1 MSKYLLIII
10 YLVFIS
16 LGLPDS
22 LLGSGWPVMQKVFN
36 VDSSYAGYIS
46 MTISAMTI
54 ISALFS
60 VYLTSKLTEKWVIII
75 SIALCILGL
84 ILFSIAKEYW
94 NLFIFSIPYGLGA
107 GSIDASINN
116 FVAIHYSSRVM
127 NFLHC
132 FYGVGSM
139 ISPNVMALALKYKS
153 WEEGYRWTAYI
164 QTAILIACFATLGL
178 WKNDKDD
185 TSKKIDEKKNEQKE
199 ENKEEG
205 DNKEEDKRD
214 EDKKEKDKGEDMKKE
229 IEQSS
234 NKMIK
239 VNMVKVEKK
248 MNKKDIIDTDEELT
262 KRDDKEEKETEQEEK
277 KVLSIIEVLK
287 IKGVAF
293 SCIAFFAYCSGEG
306 TCFLWTS
313 SFFDGTKEG
322 LSKDAVAS
330 LSTTIFGGLMLGRVL
345 SGIVSEKLG
354 DKKLIRIGLII
365 EIIGIICVGIP
376 IKTYV
381 LAIIGYCLTS
391 IGMGPIYP
399 SIQHLV
405 PILFGKEA
413 SPTIIGLQMA
423 SAYLGTTLM
432 PFVFGLIQSKTSMW
446 AHPIYVGV
454 FAILNCIFIEIEFK
468 LCDKNNNNENE
479 ENKENDEDNDKKEK
493 EDSKKNENIQ
503 IN

>member
-1 MSKYLLIII
+1 MDRI
-10 YLVFIS
+10 YSNSNFGCLSCYI
-16 LGLPDS
+16 
-22 LLGSGWPVMQKVFN
+22 KE
-36 VDSSYAGYIS
+36 VD
-46 MTISAMTI
+46 
-54 ISALFS
+54 
-60 VYLTSKLTEKWVIII
+60 K
-75 SIALCILGL
+75 
-84 ILFSIAKEYW
+84 
-94 NLFIFSIPYGLGA
+94 
-107 GSIDASINN
+107 
-116 FVAIHYSSRVM
+116 
-127 NFLHC
+127 
-132 FYGVGSM
+132 
-139 ISPNVMALALKYKS
+139 
-153 WEEGYRWTAYI
+153 
-164 QTAILIACFATLGL
+164 
-178 WKNDKDD
+178 
-185 TSKKIDEKKNEQKE
+185 KE
-199 ENKEEG
+199 E
-205 DNKEEDKRD
+205 DNKEEHMKDD
-214 EDKKEKDKGEDMKKE
+214 DMKEEEEKGKDMKKE

-239 VNMVKVEKK
+239 VNLVKVEKK
-248 MNKKDIIDTDEELT
+248 MNKKDRIDSDEELT
-262 KRDDKEEKETEQEEK
+262 KRDDKEEKETELEEK
-277 KVLSIIEVLK
+277 KVLSICDVLK

-345 SGIVSEKLG
+345 SGLVSEKLG

-405 PILFGKEA
+405 PIFFGKEA

-446 AHPIYVGV
+446 AHPIYIGV

-468 LCDKNNNNENE
+468 LCDKNINNENE
-479 ENKENDEDNDKKEK
+479 ENKVNNEDNDKKEN
-493 EDSKKNENIQ
+493 EDNKKNEKIQ
-503 IN
+503 INK

>member
-22 LLGSGWPVMQKVFN
+22 LLGSGWPVMQKDFN

-60 VYLTSKLTEKWVIII
+60 VYLTNKLTEKWVIII

-84 ILFSIAKEYW
+84 ILFSIAKNYW
-94 NLFIFSIPYGLGA
+94 NLFIFSVPYGLGA
-107 GSIDASINN
+107 GSIDASLNN

-139 ISPNVMALALKYKS
+139 ISPNVMALALKYKG
-153 WEEGYRWTAYI
+153 WKEGYRWTAYI
-164 QTAILIACFATLGL
+164 QTAILIACFATLSL

-185 TSKKIDEKKNEQKE
+185 NTKKNDEKKSEQKE
-199 ENKEEG
+199 EDK
-205 DNKEEDKRD
+205 KEEDKKD
-214 EDKKEKDKGEDMKKE
+214 EDKKEEEKSEDIKKE

-234 NKMIK
+234 NKMLK
-239 VNMVKVEKK
+239 VNIIKVEKK
-248 MNKKDIIDTDEELT
+248 MNKKDRIDTEEELT
-262 KRDDKEEKETEQEEK
+262 KRDDKEEKETELEEK
-277 KVLSIIEVLK
+277 KVLSIIDVLK
-287 IKGVAF
+287 IKGVVF

-313 SFFDGTKEG
+313 SFFDSTKEG
-322 LSKDAVAS
+322 LSKDAIAS
-330 LSTTIFGGLMLGRVL
+330 LSTTIFGGLMIGRVL
-345 SGIVSEKLG
+345 SGLVSEKLG

-405 PILFGKEA
+405 PILFGKVA

-432 PFVFGLIQSKTSMW
+432 PYIFGLIQSKTSMW
-446 AHPIYVGV
+446 AHPIYIGA
-454 FAILNCIFIEIEFK
+454 FAILNWIFIEIEFK
-468 LCDKNNNNENE
+468 LCDQNTNDEIG
-479 ENKENDEDNDKKEK
+479 ENKENIEDNNKKES
-493 EDSKKNENIQ
+493 DDNKKNENIQ
-503 IN
+503 ISQ

>member
-22 LLGSGWPVMQKVFN
+22 LLGSGWPVMQKDFN

-54 ISALFS
+54 ISALLS
-60 VYLTSKLTEKWVIII
+60 VYLTNKLTEKWVIII
-75 SIALCILGL
+75 SIALCVLGL
-84 ILFSIAKEYW
+84 ILFSIAKKYW
-94 NLFIFSIPYGLGA
+94 NLFIFSVPYGLGA

-139 ISPNVMALALKYKS
+139 ISPNVMALALKYKG
-153 WEEGYRWTAYI
+153 WKEGYRWTAYI
-164 QTAILIACFATLGL
+164 QMAILVVCFATLSL

-185 TSKKIDEKKNEQKE
+185 SSKKIDEKKSDQSDQ
-199 ENKEEG
+199 NKEDKKDG
-205 DNKEEDKRD
+205 DNKDEEKKD
-214 EDKKEKDKGEDMKKE
+214 EEKGEDIKKE

-239 VNMVKVEKK
+239 VNMIKVEKK
-248 MNKKDIIDTDEELT
+248 MNKKDRIDTDEELT
-262 KRDDKEEKETEQEEK
+262 KRDDKEEKETELDEK
-277 KVLSIIEVLK
+277 KVLSICDVLK

-345 SGIVSEKLG
+345 SGLVSEKLG

-446 AHPIYVGV
+446 AHPIYIGV
-454 FAILNCIFIEIEFK
+454 FAILNFIFIEIEFK

-479 ENKENDEDNDKKEK
+479 ENKEDNDKKEN
-493 EDSKKNENIQ
+493 EDNKKNEDIQ
-503 IN
+503 INK

>member
-1 MSKYLLIII
+1 
-10 YLVFIS
+10 
-16 LGLPDS
+16 
-22 LLGSGWPVMQKVFN
+22 
-36 VDSSYAGYIS
+36 
-46 MTISAMTI
+46 
-54 ISALFS
+54 
-60 VYLTSKLTEKWVIII
+60 
-75 SIALCILGL
+75 
-84 ILFSIAKEYW
+84 
-94 NLFIFSIPYGLGA
+94 
-107 GSIDASINN
+107 
-116 FVAIHYSSRVM
+116 
-127 NFLHC
+127 
-132 FYGVGSM
+132 M
-139 ISPNVMALALKYKS
+139 ISPNVMALALKYKG
-153 WEEGYRWTAYI
+153 WKEGYRWTAYI
-164 QTAILIACFATLGL
+164 QIAILVVCLATLGL

-185 TSKKIDEKKNEQKE
+185 SSKKIDEKNSDQKE
-199 ENKEEG
+199 VDKKEE
-205 DNKEEDKRD
+205 DNKEEH
-214 EDKKEKDKGEDMKKE
+214 KKDDDMKEEEEKGKDMKKE

-239 VNMVKVEKK
+239 VNMIKVEKK
-248 MNKKDIIDTDEELT
+248 MNKKDRIDTDEELT
-262 KRDDKEEKETEQEEK
+262 KRDDKEEKETELDEK
-277 KVLSIIEVLK
+277 KVLSICDVLK

-345 SGIVSEKLG
+345 SGLVSEKLG

-446 AHPIYVGV
+446 AHPIYIGV

-468 LCDKNNNNENE
+468 LCDNNNNNENE
-479 ENKENDEDNDKKEK
+479 ENKEDNDKKEN
-493 EDSKKNENIQ
+493 EDNKKNEGIQ
-503 IN
+503 INK